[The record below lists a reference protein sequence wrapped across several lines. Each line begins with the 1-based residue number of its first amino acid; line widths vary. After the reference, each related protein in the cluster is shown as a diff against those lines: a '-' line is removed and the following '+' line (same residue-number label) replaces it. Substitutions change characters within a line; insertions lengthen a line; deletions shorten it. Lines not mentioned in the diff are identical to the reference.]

1 MLGFR
6 RLRAI
11 GAIALC
17 TASACAVNASVV
29 NGGFETGTANA
40 PPTGWT
46 DTDTFFGFS
55 RCSLAVCGN
64 SVNSTGPAT
73 GSFYIWFGG
82 SPFAQTAVLSQ
93 NAVLEA
99 SAGLLLFD
107 LWTGLTIGNASL
119 SFSIDSTTLFTV
131 TQANAATYAG
141 GYSTVSI
148 PLGAFANGSSH
159 TILWNY
165 SDAATTSVANT
176 NWSLDNVRLAP
187 SAVPEP
193 GSLALVGAAAL
204 GLAAVRRRRNATA

>member
-1 MLGFR
+1 MLVFH

-46 DTDTFFGFS
+46 DTDTVFGFN
-55 RCSLAVCGN
+55 RCSLADCGN
-64 SVNSTGPAT
+64 GANSTGPAT
-73 GSFYIWFGG
+73 DSYFIWFGG
-82 SPFAQTAVLSQ
+82 SPSAQTAVLSQ

-99 SAGLLLFD
+99 SAGFLRFD
-107 LWTGLTIGNASL
+107 LWTGLTGGNASL

-148 PLGAFANGSSH
+148 PLGAFADGSSH
-159 TILWNY
+159 TIRWNF
-165 SDAATTSVANT
+165 SDAATPGTNT